1 MYCSLVV
8 DVDPEARLF
17 KTSLLQSL
25 HPEEHDLPPISFA
38 PMRWSHTYVVD
49 HTLARVEVQYPD
61 GLTFMVSEVELFE
74 VVPYI

>member
-1 MYCSLVV
+1 
-8 DVDPEARLF
+8 
-17 KTSLLQSL
+17 
-25 HPEEHDLPPISFA
+25 
-38 PMRWSHTYVVD
+38 MRWSHTYVVD